1 MERFV
6 FTACPKQV
14 KKKKPVALR
23 SKPTTLATSERV
35 TNGGNLQKK
44 QSFSPL
50 FLSFLLPSF
59 CYVVCV
65 ACSCHGRGKQLLR
78 PYVDCVRATA
88 LQPAVTMATIQMH
101 TQSMMIV
108 SIGHPTIFIFI
119 IWTEKR
125 KERNTLK
132 EPTRTRRPF
141 QPLLYQLHHI
151 RSYDFVLFLK
161 IKKRVLT
168 LGERK
173 RNTFRSERCIHRR
186 PTRCSLSFSFF
197 FFFLFESW
205 RIRFRALW
213 GMFQSIFSLFFI
225 FFPVL
230 FFFSCC
236 VSFVVKALF
245 IPALNY
251 SKLQSWVRARMMA
264 VIITL
269 TLLERKWKKKKHS
282 ARETQVGQTIGALHV
297 DHINKKN
304 YLFLFLP
311 SWKERKGKHSTRF
324 QLWSIWNSPNCC
336 LCVVAAAVALL

>member
-1 MERFV
+1 MAHSLILMDAS
-6 FTACPKQV
+6 T
-14 KKKKPVALR
+14 
-23 SKPTTLATSERV
+23 
-35 TNGGNLQKK
+35 
-44 QSFSPL
+44 
-50 FLSFLLPSF
+50 
-59 CYVVCV
+59 
-65 ACSCHGRGKQLLR
+65 
-78 PYVDCVRATA
+78 TA

-213 GMFQSIFSLFFI
+213 GMFQSIFSLFLY
-225 FFPVL
+225 FFQFSL
-230 FFFSCC
+230 FFFFMLRIVRCKGSLY
-236 VSFVVKALF
+236 SRTELF
-245 IPALNY
+245 KTP
-251 SKLQSWVRARMMA
+251 KLGESENDGRHNN
-264 VIITL
+264 IDL
-269 TLLERKWKKKKHS
+269 TGTKMKKKAQRKRN
-282 ARETQVGQTIGALHV
+282 A
-297 DHINKKN
+297 
-304 YLFLFLP
+304 
-311 SWKERKGKHSTRF
+311 SWPDNWRSPC
-324 QLWSIWNSPNCC
+324 WSH
-336 LCVVAAAVALL
+336 

>member
-1 MERFV
+1 MAHSLILMDAS
-6 FTACPKQV
+6 T
-14 KKKKPVALR
+14 
-23 SKPTTLATSERV
+23 
-35 TNGGNLQKK
+35 
-44 QSFSPL
+44 
-50 FLSFLLPSF
+50 
-59 CYVVCV
+59 
-65 ACSCHGRGKQLLR
+65 
-78 PYVDCVRATA
+78 TA

-151 RSYDFVLFLK
+151 RSYHFVLFLK

-282 ARETQVGQTIGALHV
+282 ARETQVGQTIGALRV
-297 DHINKKN
+297 DHINKKKLFILIFAELKRKKRETFDTVSIVVDLELSQLLFVCCCCCGCVIIMRTPR
-304 YLFLFLP
+304 YLIQKKFSSKQLPGFFVLF
-311 SWKERKGKHSTRF
+311 
-324 QLWSIWNSPNCC
+324 
-336 LCVVAAAVALL
+336 